1 MTLRANAGKSLE
13 HQLKTVGITLLLAFS
28 GGLLWLLLLLEAS
41 TLVIVTL
48 FTLLLPLFILWL
60 RHFYQKIITPF
71 YSLTNLVEAIRLEDY
86 SLRTREQYQSG
97 ILHSLNQEITT
108 LSEDLQH
115 RKQAYDQHTLLIYHL
130 IEQLDAPIAIFNQK
144 QQLSHANGAFSQY
157 IGQPWQS
164 KRLST
169 SRSLGL
175 SIDKNNRWSF
185 IDENESSCWQLKQSQ
200 FIQDEKTYHLVVLTN
215 IEKLLRQNQQDSW
228 QQIIRVLSHEIRNS
242 LTPIKSLAQ
251 TLVELPYQ
259 QDNSKKALQVIVERS
274 ISLQEFVNRYGDIA
288 QRYSV
293 EKRWLSSQTFT
304 EMLIALFPTQ
314 VISTEIKTDKIW
326 ADPLLLKQVVI
337 NLLKNAIE
345 ACVGSKNIRISLVI
359 SLRKNL
365 KNEQELVIEV
375 TDTGQGIA
383 NTDNLFVPF
392 YTTKDNGHGIGL
404 SLCQNIIE
412 QHNGRLTLTNN
423 KNGIGAT
430 ARLSLPYQ
438 DNNEQSIL

>member
-1 MTLRANAGKSLE
+1 MTLKANTELSLE
-13 HQLKTVGITLLLAFS
+13 HQLKTVGLTLLLAFS
-28 GGLLWLLLLLEAS
+28 GLLLWLLLLLEAS
-41 TLVIVTL
+41 TLVIVTF
-48 FTLLLPLFILWL
+48 FTFSLPLVILWL
-60 RHFYQKIITPF
+60 RRFYHKIITPF

-97 ILHSLNQEITT
+97 ILHSLNQEVTT
-108 LSEDLQH
+108 LAEDLQQ
-115 RKQAYDQHTLLIYHL
+115 RKQVYDQHTLLIYHL

-144 QQLSHANGAFSQY
+144 QQLSHANGAFTQY

-175 SIDKNNRWSF
+175 SMNKDNRWSF
-185 IDENESSCWQLKQSQ
+185 INENESSRWQLKQSQ

-251 TLVELPYQ
+251 TLVELPSQ
-259 QDNSKKALQVIVERS
+259 PDNAKQALQVIVERS
-274 ISLQEFVNRYGDIA
+274 ISLQAFVNRYGDIT
-288 QRYSV
+288 QRFSV
-293 EKRWLSSQTFT
+293 EKKHFASQPFA
-304 EMLIALFPTQ
+304 EMLITLFPKQ
-314 VISTEIKTDKIW
+314 IIHTDVKSDNIW
-326 ADPLLLKQVVI
+326 ADPLLLKQVII

-345 ACVGSKNIRISLVI
+345 ACTDNKETRIDLVI
-359 SLRKNL
+359 SLLTNNNK
-365 KNEQELVIEV
+365 QEVVIEV
-375 TDTGQGIA
+375 KDNGQGIA
-383 NTDNLFVPF
+383 NIDNLFVPF

-412 QHNGRLTLTNN
+412 QHGGSLTLINN
-423 KNGIGAT
+423 KDGIGAI

-438 DNNEQSIL
+438 NNGI